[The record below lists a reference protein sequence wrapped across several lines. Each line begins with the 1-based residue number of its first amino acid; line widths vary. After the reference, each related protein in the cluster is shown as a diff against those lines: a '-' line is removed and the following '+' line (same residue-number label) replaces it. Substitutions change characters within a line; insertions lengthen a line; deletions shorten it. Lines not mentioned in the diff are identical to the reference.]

1 MNTNVRKTLLALAV
15 ATLFGSATA
24 YAKEGRG
31 HQPDPHDQ
39 SSSVRFDK
47 KVKLSTDI
55 AISGDPT
62 VAGQID
68 IDSAAIAIVD
78 NAQTNGANVGS
89 NTNLKNDASATDN
102 TAQGASG
109 NIGANIAAGDN
120 NQQDNAAALSATDAS
135 FAFGMAD
142 GEVFVNQQGVF
153 NATTN
158 AGVTNAAS
166 LSGNA
171 FQNASGNLG
180 VNVTSGNNN
189 QQKNAMAASVATT
202 RFAQASVSSDQASG
216 HNTVSNAGYVQQYN
230 DTVQVSMS
238 GDVSGYSLGYGL
250 GSYQGSSEGGYAGST
265 SMGIGGYADQI
276 GDVYPDMWS
285 NSPNDD
291 PTSAHPGNSFT
302 GHFDLD
308 GDTQGGSDLNDDG
321 GALAFGINASGQG
334 SERGGTWSRER
345 GSLGFVELSADD
357 LYADLSGTV
366 VTTRWVIN
374 DATNTASLSGNAFQ
388 NASGNIGINVSA
400 GTGNQQANSLAMA
413 VAQPSTGGGGNG
425 GGGE

>member
-1 MNTNVRKTLLALAV
+1 MNTQARKTLLALAV

-24 YAKEGRG
+24 YAQEGRG
-31 HQPDPHDQ
+31 HRPDPHRQ

-47 KVKLSTDI
+47 KIKLSTDV
-55 AISGDPT
+55 AISGDPSVT
-62 VAGQID
+62 GQID
-68 IDSAAIAIVD
+68 VDSAAIAIVD
-78 NAQTNGANVGS
+78 NAQTNGANAGT
-89 NTNLKNDASATDN
+89 NTNLNNDASAGDN

-142 GEVFVNQQGVF
+142 GEVFVNQEGVF
-153 NATTN
+153 NNTTN
-158 AGVTNAAS
+158 LGVTNAAG

-171 FQNASGNLG
+171 FQGASGNLG

-202 RFAQASVSSDQASG
+202 RFAQASVSSDQASA

-230 DTVQVSMS
+230 DTVQVAMS
-238 GDVSGYSLGYGL
+238 GDVSGYSLGYGM
-250 GSYQGSSEGGYAGST
+250 GGYQGHSEGGYAGS
-265 SMGIGGYADQI
+265 SSFGLGGYADQI
-276 GDVYPDMWS
+276 GNVYPDMWS
-285 NSPNDD
+285 NSPTDD
-291 PTSAHPGNSFT
+291 PTHAHPGNNFT

-308 GDTQGGSDLNDDG
+308 TATQGGSDLNHDG
-321 GALAFGINASGQG
+321 GALAFGISASGEG
-334 SERGGTWSRER
+334 SERGRTWSREH
-345 GSLGFVELSADD
+345 GNLGFVELSADN

-413 VAQPSTGGGGNG
+413 VAQPSVGGGAG